1 MGSWSA
7 RWRSRRSEEWVVE
20 ELVVESFDLRA
31 IAGRVDGVEH
41 AYLHGTVCMHGR
53 RQAGTS
59 RERMRIVLAR
69 TYSSCEACE
78 DWAERTRMA
87 CAIQRVARRMVA

>member
-1 MGSWSA
+1 VPGGARGGVKNGSS
-7 RWRSRRSEEWVVE
+7 RSSSWNP
-20 ELVVESFDLRA
+20 LICA
-31 IAGRVDGVEH
+31 PCIAGRVDGVEH

-78 DWAERTRMA
+78 DSAERTRMA